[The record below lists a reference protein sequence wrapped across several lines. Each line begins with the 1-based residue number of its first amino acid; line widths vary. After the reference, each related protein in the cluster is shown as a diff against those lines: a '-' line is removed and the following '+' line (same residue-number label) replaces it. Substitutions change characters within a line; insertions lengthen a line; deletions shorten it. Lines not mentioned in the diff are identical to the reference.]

1 MKMNWGK
8 GLTLAMLLFI
18 GFIVTLTWIKL
29 SKVSDLEDENYYERE
44 INYEQEIQAERNA
57 NAFEKI
63 SIGND
68 DKFLI
73 FTIPSDVE
81 MQNAIVKFIRPSD
94 KKLDKIYP
102 FEQSKSL
109 LISKEELKAGKYK
122 LEITYQIDG
131 KDCLVKISE
140 ITV

>member
-8 GLTLAMLLFI
+8 GLILAMLS
-18 GFIVTLTWIKL
+18 FIVFIAVLTGIKL

>member
-44 INYEQEIQAERNA
+44 INYEQEIQAQRNA

-73 FTIPSDVE
+73 FTIPTE
-81 MQNAIVKFIRPSD
+81 IQMQNATVKFIRPSD
-94 KKLDKIYP
+94 KKLDKTFL
-102 FEQSKSL
+102 FENSKTL
-109 LISKEELKAGKYK
+109 LISKGELKAGKYK

-131 KDCLVKISE
+131 KDCLVKEE